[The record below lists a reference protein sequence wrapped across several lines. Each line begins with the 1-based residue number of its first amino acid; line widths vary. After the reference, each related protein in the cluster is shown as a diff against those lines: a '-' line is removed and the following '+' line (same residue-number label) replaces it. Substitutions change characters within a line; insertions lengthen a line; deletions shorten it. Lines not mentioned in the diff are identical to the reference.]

1 MLSIGALSSAAQGAS
16 YYERDGYYAKDDPEH
31 RDASAWAGRGAEELG
46 LKGPVDADT
55 FRAVLEGRVPDGSDT
70 RLGRR
75 GKDGEII
82 HRPGR
87 DLTFSAPKSVSI
99 AALVGGD
106 DRIVEVHDRAVTAT
120 LDWVEKNV
128 AETRMKDPETGR
140 MARVGDQKIVA
151 ATFRHDTSRNL
162 DPQLH
167 SHAVLANMVQGE
179 DGKWRSMANERLYD
193 SKMLLGALYRNELAR
208 GLSDLG
214 YGIEKTHAD
223 GRFEIAGVAREA
235 IEAFSTRRAE
245 IEAAM
250 AERGLGASGDNPRI
264 AERAALMTRA
274 SKRDIDREE
283 LRGVWERQAAD
294 LGLDALV
301 PDRDPGKGLIARA
314 VERSGGPEREAAA
327 EPAGGPGGSR
337 HGLSAAP
344 DDIGGAQLPGGPQ
357 TDLPA
362 AERGAVQD
370 ERRGPGRGSEPDG
383 GPPPVAAEA
392 VAWAMAHLSERA
404 AVFSRSD
411 LFAAALAHAPGT
423 ISIAEAEREVAALER
438 AGSLHAVDI
447 PGAEDSFA
455 TDRTVG
461 EERETVAQM
470 RLGQGR
476 GRAPMRGWQ
485 VEGYLN
491 KGPLTAGQKAA
502 VKLILSAKDRTVGIQ
517 GYAGT
522 GKTTMLNRARA
533 LAEKKGWRM
542 VGLAPSASAVQTL
555 ASEAGIPTETLQMF
569 LARNAGVA
577 EGRLTKK
584 GAREMRAAFAKT
596 VLVVD
601 EGSLAST
608 VQARDLL
615 RIASAVR
622 IPRVVL
628 VGDAKQLDAVDAGKP
643 FAQLQAAGMQTATMD
658 EIMRQRDPALK
669 EAVEASLKGDI
680 ARAFEKLGSN
690 VAEVK
695 PDNIAGAV
703 AARWLRLDADAR
715 ENTGVMAPSHELR
728 QAINGHIRERLVRE
742 GRIHGPA
749 MESERLVS
757 KGYTNA
763 EKALSG
769 NYAAGDVVAFHRPY
783 KRIGVEKG
791 DERRVMGVDHKVR
804 AVLLDDGRG
813 GRVAWKPEE
822 IGGRKGGS
830 EVYRAEEI
838 ELRAGDR
845 IRWTRNDAGL
855 GLVNSRTAEV
865 VGIVNGRVTFRLEDG
880 KTLELGRADPQ
891 LRHLDHAWASTVHA
905 FQGRTVDNVIAAM
918 EARHPHLTTQKSFYV
933 EISRARDRAELVTD
947 DAAEL
952 RAQLQEATGER
963 IAALE
968 GIGEIPRH
976 EPAKAADSGA
986 VAAKDNERTPPDGR
1000 SRTERGAEEGA
1011 GKAPQNQKS
1020 PAREPEAPIRERG
1033 KGGMDLGL

>member
-1 MLSIGALSSAAQGAS
+1 MLSIGALASAAQGAS

-46 LKGPVDADT
+46 LKGPVDPET
-55 FRAVLEGRVPDGSDT
+55 FRAVLEGRVPDGSG
-70 RLGRR
+70 RQLGRR
-75 GKDGEII
+75 GKDGEIL

-99 AALVGGD
+99 TALVGGD
-106 DRIVEVHDRAVTAT
+106 DRIVDVHDRAVAAT
-120 LDWVEKNV
+120 LAWIEGNA
-128 AETRMKDPETGR
+128 AETRMKDPGSGPGQAPDTGK
-140 MARVGDQKIVA
+140 MARVGNQKIVA

-167 SHAVLANMVQGE
+167 THAVLANMVQGE
-179 DGKWRSMANERLYD
+179 DGKWRSMANEGLYA
-193 SKMLLGALYRNELAR
+193 KQKLIGMLYRNELAA
-208 GLSDLG
+208 GLARLG

-223 GRFEIAGVAREA
+223 GRFEIAGVPREA

-250 AERGLGASGDNPRI
+250 EARGLGASAGNPRL

-274 SKRDIDREE
+274 KKRDIDRGE
-283 LRGVWERQAAD
+283 LRGVWRDQTAD
-294 LGLDALV
+294 LGFDARV
-301 PDRDPGKGLIARA
+301 PVAEA
-314 VERSGGPEREAAA
+314 MERSGQVEREPAVPGLPDTGDARDTTA
-327 EPAGGPGGSR
+327 E
-337 HGLSAAP
+337 AAP
-344 DDIGGAQLPGGPQ
+344 PS
-357 TDLPA
+357 PA
-362 AERGAVQD
+362 AGAI
-370 ERRGPGRGSEPDG
+370 
-383 GPPPVAAEA
+383 
-392 VAWAMAHLSERA
+392 AWALAHLSERA
-404 AVFSRSD
+404 AVFCRAD
-411 LFAAALAHAPGT
+411 LHAAALAHAPGAVT
-423 ISIAEAEREVAALER
+423 IEDAEREVAALEKV
-438 AGSLHAVDI
+438 GTLHAVDM
-447 PGAEDSFA
+447 PGAEDSLSL
-455 TDRTVG
+455 DRSVA
-461 EERETVAQM
+461 EERETVALMQA
-470 RLGQGR
+470 GEGR

-485 VEGYLN
+485 VQGRLSR
-491 KGPLTAGQKAA
+491 GPLTEGQKAA
-502 VKLILSAKDRTVGIQ
+502 VKLILGAKDRTVGVQ

-542 VGLAPSASAVQTL
+542 AGLAPSASAVQTL
-555 ASEAGIPTETLQMF
+555 ASEAGIESETLQRF

-584 GAREMRAAFAKT
+584 GAKEMRAAFAKT
-596 VLVVD
+596 ILVVD

-608 VQARDLL
+608 VQARSLL
-615 RIASAVR
+615 RIANELR

-643 FAQLQAAGMQTATMD
+643 FAQLQAAGMRTAVMD
-658 EIMRQRDPALK
+658 EILRQRDPALK
-669 EAVEASLKGDI
+669 QAVEASLKGDI
-680 ARAFEKLGSN
+680 GRAFDKLGDN

-703 AARWLRLDADAR
+703 AARWLALSEDERA
-715 ENTGVMAPSHELR
+715 NTGVMAPSHELR
-728 QAINGHIRERLVRE
+728 QQINGHIRERLARE

-763 EKALSG
+763 EKALAD
-769 NYAAGDVVAFHRPY
+769 NYATGDVVAFHRPY
-783 KRIGVEKG
+783 RRIGVEKG
-791 DERRVMGVDHKVR
+791 DERAVIGIDRR
-804 AVLLDDGRG
+804 NREVLLDDRHG
-813 GRVAWKPEE
+813 GSVAWKPRH

-830 EVYRAEEI
+830 EVYRVEEI

-865 VGIVNGRVTFRLEDG
+865 ISVKDGRVAFRLEDG
-880 KTLELGRADPQ
+880 KTLELGKNDPQ

-905 FQGRTVDNVIAAM
+905 FQGRTVDRVIAAM
-918 EARHPHLTTQKSFYV
+918 EARHKHLTTQKSFYV

-947 DAAEL
+947 DAADL
-952 RAQLQEATGER
+952 KAQLESVTGER

-968 GIGEIPRH
+968 AIGEMPR
-976 EPAKAADSGA
+976 EDPGRAADATREDGPQRERQQERDAGRQQDRSPATAKDREKAAPDGLSRSERGAGDGPGKGRQGEKSPAKAPE
-986 VAAKDNERTPPDGR
+986 V
-1000 SRTERGAEEGA
+1000 
-1011 GKAPQNQKS
+1011 
-1020 PAREPEAPIRERG
+1020 PARGRG